1 MYVRMYVT
9 FPGWLSSRK
18 GNIRNVR
25 NLRRTFPRIHV
36 GFTIKIIDIEP
47 SLPDQAPNSTFEWPT
62 ARL

>member
-9 FPGWLSSRK
+9 FRGWISSRK

-25 NLRRTFPRIHV
+25 DLRRTFPRIHV

-47 SLPDQAPNSTFEWPT
+47 SLPDHDS
-62 ARL
+62 